1 MKKIGIIPAR
11 YNSTRLP
18 GKPLA
23 DINGKPMIQWVYE
36 NSIKS
41 KLDKVIVA
49 TDDKRIYDT
58 VIKFGGEAMM
68 TSKNHENGSSRLV
81 EVAEQIEADIIVNI
95 QGDEPLID
103 DKTIDK
109 VIDGF
114 ENDENVVTL
123 KTLIEDGDEINN
135 PNIVKVITDIN
146 DKAIIFSRTAL
157 PYKRNEIDIEYYKHI
172 GIYGYK
178 KEFLMKYIK
187 LNESTLERVESLEQ
201 LRIIE
206 NGYSIKVLEI
216 TKELIGVDTIE
227 DLEKVRMILK

>member
-11 YNSTRLP
+11 YDSTRLP

-41 KLDKVIVA
+41 NLDRVIVA
-49 TDDKRIYDT
+49 TDDKRVYDV
-58 VIKFGGEAMM
+58 VIDFGGEAMM

-81 EVAEQIEADIIVNI
+81 EVVKQIDADIIVNI

-103 DKTIDK
+103 DEIINE
-109 VIDGF
+109 VINGF

-123 KTLIEDGDEINN
+123 KTLIEDEDEINN
-135 PNIVKVITDIN
+135 PNVVKVITDIN
-146 DKAIIFSRTAL
+146 DKAIVFSRIAL
-157 PYKRNEIDIEYYKHI
+157 PYKRNEMNIKYYKHI

-187 LNESTLERVESLEQ
+187 LNESTLEKAESLEQ